1 MNDPYINILER
12 IHGAYYQLSAA
23 ERKVADYILS
33 QHSQV
38 QFMSITQLADEC
50 DVAEA
55 TVSRFCRNL
64 GLKGFNAFKLEMA
77 RHTATTNAGH
87 LRPQQD
93 DTESL
98 SGRCLTF
105 ARLSQDAITQ
115 TVDMVNTEQLESAV
129 ELLEKAGKVLCMG
142 AGGSVI
148 LAAEFAHLFSTVTDK
163 FFAIADSHI
172 QTSLIA
178 TLGTEDVVVLF
189 SYSGATFNG
198 ISLLELAQKRKI
210 PTILVTRF
218 PKSPAAQKADVV
230 LCCGSTETPFQFGS
244 VPAAVAQLVLMDFL
258 YQEYFRRN
266 REKCEENIQNIAMA
280 LAEKHI

>member
-98 SGRCLTF
+98 AGRCLTF

-163 FFAIADSHI
+163 FFAVADSHI